1 MNNKINKKMI
11 GAITAITFM
20 ITGTITAMAG
30 SNVMNMITTAKT
42 FDNYCYKSSKVA
54 LNAGDHSVRFK
65 VNSCSSAGYMLTES
79 ARYRTLKP
87 IDYNDKDYVSIS
99 TKSNVY
105 YQAKNGKMAAGN
117 YKYALSNQKEHFAG
131 SGYTKAGKTVIGQ
144 YYVLV
149 Q

>member
-1 MNNKINKKMI
+1 MNNKINKKII
-11 GAITAITFM
+11 GAMTAITIM
-20 ITGTITAMAG
+20 VTGTITAMAG

-65 VNSCSSAGYMLTES
+65 VNSCKKAGCMMTES
-79 ARYRTLKP
+79 ARYRTSTK
-87 IDYNDKDYVSIS
+87 IDYNDIDFVSIS
-99 TKSNVY
+99 TKSNIY
-105 YQAKNGKMAAGN
+105 YSAKNGKMAAGN
-117 YKYALSNQKEHFAG
+117 YKYALSNQTEHFAG
-131 SGYTKAGKTVIGQ
+131 TGHTKAGTTVIGQ

>member
-1 MNNKINKKMI
+1 MNNMANKKIIGLMI
-11 GAITAITFM
+11 AITIM
-20 ITGTITAMAG
+20 VTGTITAMAG

-42 FDNYCYKSSKVA
+42 FDNYCYKSSKVE

-65 VNSCSSAGYMLTES
+65 VNSCNKAGYMLTES
-79 ARYRTLKP
+79 SRHRLLKK
-87 IDYNDKDYVSIS
+87 IDYHDLDYIKIS
-99 TKSNVY
+99 TKSNIY
-105 YQAKNGKMAAGN
+105 YSASNGKMAEGK
-117 YKYALSNQKEHFAG
+117 YQYALSNQTEHFAG